1 MAKKG
6 KKEKKKKKKKK
17 RREKLKGHPLTR
29 SINEIQESN
38 TITAQNHL
46 EAVVLNHPTK
56 HLSNNYRWLLRIYNI
71 SHQPLPP
78 IWHAQ
83 QFYK

>member
-6 KKEKKKKKKKK
+6 KKEKKKKKK

-56 HLSNNYRWLLRIYNI
+56 H
-71 SHQPLPP
+71 
-78 IWHAQ
+78 
-83 QFYK
+83 